1 MGLAKKRKYS
11 EEFKLEAIRLL
22 QNDPRPGA
30 TLARDLGVGRAML
43 YRWERELRM
52 GKKRTRKVARPKKAD
67 GEALLADDNEVQRL
81 RERVEQLEREKEILE
96 QEKEIL
102 KKATAF
108 FAKESR

>member
-11 EEFKLEAIRLL
+11 EEFRLEAIRLL
-22 QNDPRPGA
+22 RNDPRPGA
-30 TLARDLGVGRAML
+30 TLARDLGVSRPLL

-52 GKKRTRKVARPKKAD
+52 GKKRTRKTTQPKKAA
-67 GEALLADDNEVQRL
+67 GQALVADDDEVKRL